1 VNTLTL
7 LTLLYGCEIWAIKK
21 QDKPRSMSA
30 EMKFMWR
37 RAKYTWQ
44 DYKSNED
51 ILTELEINQP
61 SCKENSKLQKCTGT
75 TR

>member
-1 VNTLTL
+1 
-7 LTLLYGCEIWAIKK
+7 
-21 QDKPRSMSA
+21 MSA